1 MMRRKVI
8 ISAIALI
15 AAITVAVAIAW
26 QYVRDTASPPATPAA
41 DAGTL
46 APDAGETQKPD
57 EAAGTSE
64 PAQSPAS
71 GEPRRINVYITD
83 KDYLLGMAIEE
94 YAKKNWDFPYEIKV
108 YEDSTVFS
116 TYGIMQMVN
125 ASLLSGDGAV
135 DIYVLPD
142 LFAPYYLKGEYS
154 QYACTYKELGIDVE
168 SALKKADIPEYAVGR
183 NSDGE
188 VIAIDY
194 LAAKPVFMYR
204 RSIAIE
210 VWGTDDPDRISEVIG
225 GGTQSWYKFLEA
237 AKTLKRHGYYIA
249 PGYRDLT
256 WMINVPPYP
265 FTGDPWYEGD
275 IDPTLEKHTDVFKQ
289 MFDNGYIADYN
300 YWPNEW
306 YNETEGDCARIF
318 GSLMFLGETDYIDE
332 TFGDWAICMPPF
344 TARFPS
350 HIGIMVNKASP
361 NKDLLGPLVEWI
373 TLDCSE
379 NGLQYGLA
387 TGTFLDGDVVGVLSR
402 TVLKNTKTT
411 LDVLGGQDINPV
423 LYKISKQH
431 VQKIGWDFT
440 KGPWYNALDAY
451 LHGEKDKESVIRQL
465 KDETKNDYRYWPPN
479 TEAPTGKGKAGEKP
493 IVWKDKN
500 FEAAIRERL
509 FTPTWD
515 IYESDLD
522 GITYLWLKD
531 LSIESIEDIVHF
543 KNLVS
548 LNLSKNKIT
557 DISILKELTRLKY
570 LDLSLNNINDISALS
585 GMAELKELYINNN
598 KITDISA
605 LLDKPNLKHLDAAR
619 NNISDISS
627 LGGLTNLEYLNLS
640 DNKIV
645 DASALKRLT
654 KLSYLNLEYNDIAD
668 ISSLG
673 NLKNLETLLL
683 NGNNISDIS
692 VVKGM
697 KKLKRLTL
705 AGSDIADKSPADHV
719 ESVTW

>member
-1 MMRRKVI
+1 MP
-8 ISAIALI
+8 
-15 AAITVAVAIAW
+15 
-26 QYVRDTASPPATPAA
+26 YVRHTASPSAAPAA
-41 DAGTL
+41 DVGATS
-46 APDAGETQKPD
+46 PIFEDTQKPD
-57 EAAGTSE
+57 EAAETSE
-64 PAQSPAS
+64 PGQSPAS
-71 GEPRRINVYITD
+71 GEPRQINVYITD
-83 KDYLLGMAIEE
+83 KDYLLVMAIEE

-116 TYGIMQMVN
+116 THGIMQMVN

-142 LFAPYYLKGEYS
+142 MFAPYYLKGEYS
-154 QYACTYKELGIDVE
+154 EYACTYKELGIDVE

-225 GGTQSWYKFLEA
+225 GGTQSWDKFLEA
-237 AKTLKRHGYYIA
+237 AKTLKKHGYYIA

-256 WMINVPPYP
+256 WMIDVPPYP

-318 GSLMFLGETDYIDE
+318 GTLMFLGETDYIDE

-423 LYKISKQH
+423 LYNISKQH

-509 FTPTWD
+509 FTPTWY

-522 GITYLWLKD
+522 GITYLWLNE

-543 KNLVS
+543 KNLTS
-548 LNLSKNKIT
+548 LYLSKNKIT
-557 DISILKELTRLKY
+557 DISSLKELTSLEY
-570 LDLSLNNINDISALS
+570 LDLSFNNITDISALS
-585 GMAELKELYINNN
+585 GMTGLKELYINGNN
-598 KITDISA
+598 ITDISSLKDMSA
-605 LLDKPNLKHLDAAR
+605 LEILDMRRNNIQDIGCLKGKPNLKYLDAKY
-619 NNISDISS
+619 NKISDISG
-627 LGGLTNLEYLNLS
+627 LNGLTSLEYLDLS
-640 DNKIV
+640 DNAIA
-645 DASALKRLT
+645 DISSLKNLT
-654 KLSYLNLEYNDIAD
+654 KLTYLGLEYNDITD

-683 NGNNISDIS
+683 RGNNISDIS

-697 KKLKRLTL
+697 KKLKKLTL
-705 AGSDIADKSPADHV
+705 AANDIADRSPADHV
-719 ESVTW
+719 ESVEW